1 MCDSEKSSTLV
12 RAIGKSSD
20 VVLYFGLPQVAAYS
34 FLSHL
39 ISKEPVTYEIN
50 FSTFTVADWKA
61 DARGR
66 TAPDPFNYARA
77 SFEDRY
83 ALQMLTSRG
92 FVFRDKWAELTD
104 AELTWKQWQPAE
116 RYALCVYASERLQED
131 HGYDLR
137 RTKSDFHAKAPKST
151 VDDGCISID
160 RKERLQVAVCTLTPL
175 RIIFQPLDLTSGS
188 RALRTKE

>member
-1 MCDSEKSSTLV
+1 MCDNEKSSKLV

-20 VVLYFGLPQVAAYS
+20 VVLHFGPQQVVAWS
-34 FLSHL
+34 FLTQL
-39 ISKEPVTYEIN
+39 ISSEPEKYEIN
-50 FSTFTVADWKA
+50 FGTFTVSDWRA
-61 DARGR
+61 DARGS
-66 TAPDPFNYARA
+66 TTPDPFHYASA

-104 AELTWKQWQPAE
+104 ADLKWNQWPQAE
-116 RYALCVYASERLQED
+116 RYALCVYASERLQQD

-137 RTKSDFHAKAPKST
+137 RTKSDYDARLRST
-151 VDDGCISID
+151 PADDSCIFID
-160 RKERLQVAVCTLTPL
+160 PKERLQVAVCTLTPL

-188 RALRTKE
+188 RALRNRQ

>member
-1 MCDSEKSSTLV
+1 MCDSERSSTLV

-20 VVLYFGLPQVAAYS
+20 VVFHFGPPQVAAWS

-39 ISKEPVTYEIN
+39 ISNEPEKCEIN
-50 FSTFTVADWKA
+50 FGTFSVSDWRA

-66 TAPDPFNYARA
+66 TTPDPFNYARA

-104 AELTWKQWQPAE
+104 AELKWKQWPPAE
-116 RYALCVYASERLQED
+116 RYALCVYASERLHED

-137 RTKSDFHAKAPKST
+137 RTKSDYDARLRST
-151 VDDGCISID
+151 TADDSSIFID
-160 RKERLQVAVCTLTPL
+160 PKERLQVAVCTLTPL

-188 RALRTKE
+188 RALRNRK